1 MPSIIKY
8 VTGVPDERDTK
19 AISFDELKDDFA
31 LDKEKSAVYLYDGPL
46 SEDDFDALF
55 FVLTSEE
62 YREIKLIT
70 DEVRSNFIKLV
81 QNDAFYSS
89 YRRDLR
95 SAALQRTTDHFHR
108 LIREILSQPEKTGYM
123 EVCDL
128 VIDQAKRDGKYRPIS
143 YYYPTGG
150 IETEILNPGGRTL
163 VLVDDKLCGD
173 VTLGKTEKYFD
184 QGVGPIEKGVAR
196 VKVLD
201 CEEHVNWNSWLCNF
215 LWSNVDPVIRKKI
228 LKEKNKGVIF
238 FNG

>member
-62 YREIKLIT
+62 YLEIKLIT
-70 DEVRSNFIKLV
+70 DAVRSNFIKLV

-95 SAALQRTTDHFHR
+95 SAALQRTTDYFHR
-108 LIREILSQPEKTGYM
+108 LIREILSQPEKMGYM
-123 EVCDL
+123 GVCDL

-150 IETEILNPGGRTL
+150 METLNPGKRTL

-173 VTLGKTEKYFD
+173 VTLGKTEKYWD
-184 QGVGPIEKGVAR
+184 PWVGPIVKGVAR

-201 CEEHVNWNSWLCNF
+201 REEHVNWNSWLRNF
-215 LWSNVDPVIRKKI
+215 LWSKVDPVIRKKI
-228 LKEKNKGVIF
+228 LKENNKGVIF
-238 FNG
+238 SNG